1 MRPASK
7 SSRPSRPRRLLA
19 LGALALPLAA
29 CDAAETDGPPLP
41 TWEEFREAATR
52 HVDGQPRYVIDGDLP
67 VTLDQL
73 ADAYADLVAA
83 REGTAPR
90 SIVNLHDGV
99 FDRWQ
104 AGREHELTYC
114 VSDEFG
120 ATKDRVVRE
129 MAEATRSWEQ
139 AAHVDFRYRPA
150 ADADCR
156 PGSVALFAVQPWHT
170 GGAMAFFP
178 AMPESTRILY
188 IDYVDFDE
196 NPDWKAA
203 TPNITTV
210 GVLRHELGHV
220 LGLRHEHTRLPTS
233 VCFEDDAWAELGEY
247 DHRSVMHYQW
257 CTGGVSTTDYTLTI
271 ADQEGAR
278 TLYGPPAVVR
288 HQPRVAVDFD
298 HDGRSDLALTG
309 ASAWRAVPM
318 AFAAGR
324 SFKETDLADPNLAA
338 AAARE
343 GVQIATGDFDGDGR
357 TDVVLSGAPDWK
369 SPILARSRGDGGFA
383 VSTPVLAQW
392 HEWAARDN
400 AHLLTGDFDGDGRT
414 DLALLGAESADRVVV
429 ALSRGDGGFELAEHT
444 GDDFAAAAAAPG
456 VRTVAGDFDGDGTTD
471 LALVGDH
478 REPAIP
484 VALSNGDGS
493 FTVVRRPARRFATAA
508 SAADAVVLA
517 GDFDGD
523 GTTDLAVTGSAG
535 WKTLPVALSAGDGSF
550 TFVDSATA
558 ELGDWAEDA
567 GTRVL
572 PGDFDGDGKTDL
584 ALVGRTDSVPLAL
597 SRGDGTFALAQPAAT
612 TFGARLKVG
621 ARVVA
626 GDFDG
631 DGRSDLA
638 MTGPGDWSTIPT
650 AYSNGD
656 GSFTLADKPAGDF
669 ATLAGHEGAHL
680 LE

>member
-1 MRPASK
+1 M
-7 SSRPSRPRRLLA
+7 
-19 LGALALPLAA
+19 
-29 CDAAETDGPPLP
+29 
-41 TWEEFREAATR
+41 
-52 HVDGQPRYVIDGDLP
+52 
-67 VTLDQL
+67 
-73 ADAYADLVAA
+73 
-83 REGTAPR
+83 
-90 SIVNLHDGV
+90 
-99 FDRWQ
+99 
-104 AGREHELTYC
+104 
-114 VSDEFG
+114 
-120 ATKDRVVRE
+120 
-129 MAEATRSWEQ
+129 
-139 AAHVDFRYRPA
+139 
-150 ADADCR
+150 
-156 PGSVALFAVQPWHT
+156 
-170 GGAMAFFP
+170 
-178 AMPESTRILY
+178 
-188 IDYVDFDE
+188 
-196 NPDWKAA
+196 
-203 TPNITTV
+203 
-210 GVLRHELGHV
+210 
-220 LGLRHEHTRLPTS
+220 
-233 VCFEDDAWAELGEY
+233 
-247 DHRSVMHYQW
+247 
-257 CTGGVSTTDYTLTI
+257 
-271 ADQEGAR
+271 
-278 TLYGPPAVVR
+278 
-288 HQPRVAVDFD
+288 
-298 HDGRSDLALTG
+298 
-309 ASAWRAVPM
+309 
-318 AFAAGR
+318 
-324 SFKETDLADPNLAA
+324 
-338 AAARE
+338 
-343 GVQIATGDFDGDGR
+343 
-357 TDVVLSGAPDWK
+357 
-369 SPILARSRGDGGFA
+369 
-383 VSTPVLAQW
+383 STPALAQW

-478 REPAIP
+478 REPALP

-508 SAADAVVLA
+508 ASADAVVLA

-656 GSFTLADKPAGDF
+656 GSFTLADQPAGDF